1 MSEMTRVQRWRQQ
14 QRAAGKDALTIWLP
28 RELKLYVEDMALKRH
43 CSPSDLVE
51 QALTTCYPL
60 SADVTDTVT
69 DTHVTD
75 MSQIRLMLQQ
85 ELRAFLGDIHLS
97 QGIAPAQPVT
107 DTVTDTSVQAEAV
120 RAAIDIPY
128 VTDTVTDTHGYPVP
142 EGAMDHQGGHVTD
155 SVTDTSAQTEAER
168 VAIRALQ
175 GVTDTITD
183 TSTEPALSVTD
194 TVTDT
199 DGVTDTV
206 TVTSHALEPFD
217 TTRYRLGKLCP
228 KGHAFD
234 GTGQSLLR
242 QHNQRCRECE
252 NESRREKRQ
261 ARRQGQAPEQ
271 RPGGALPAT
280 VPPYDPTT
288 RRLGKLCPR
297 GHDYHGTGQSLRTT
311 HKSGY
316 CLACNAERIRER
328 RQATAPSR
336 P

>member
-1 MSEMTRVQRWRQQ
+1 MSEMNRVQRWRQQ

-120 RAAIDIPY
+120 RAAIEIPY
-128 VTDTVTDTHGYPVP
+128 VTDTVTDT
-142 EGAMDHQGGHVTD
+142 A
-155 SVTDTSAQTEAER
+155 AQTEDER

-175 GVTDTITD
+175 AVTDTITD
-183 TSTEPALSVTD
+183 TGSASTGKRKAPSRQRAATD
-194 TVTDT
+194 TVSATDT
-199 DGVTDTV
+199 
-206 TVTSHALEPFD
+206 P
-217 TTRYRLGKLCP
+217 
-228 KGHAFD
+228 
-234 GTGQSLLR
+234 QS
-242 QHNQRCRECE
+242 
-252 NESRREKRQ
+252 SARRRKRQ
-261 ARRQGQAPEQ
+261 AAP
-271 RPGGALPAT
+271 T
-280 VPPYDPTT
+280 D
-288 RRLGKLCPR
+288 
-297 GHDYHGTGQSLRTT
+297 
-311 HKSGY
+311 
-316 CLACNAERIRER
+316 
-328 RQATAPSR
+328 
-336 P
+336 